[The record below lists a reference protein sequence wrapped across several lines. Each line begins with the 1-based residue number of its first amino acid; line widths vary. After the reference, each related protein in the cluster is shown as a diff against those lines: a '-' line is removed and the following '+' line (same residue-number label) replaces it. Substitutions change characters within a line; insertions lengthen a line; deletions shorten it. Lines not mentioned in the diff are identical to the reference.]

1 MDDYK
6 QQSDGDLDLSMGDLE
21 VTESTEQHKRDL
33 LYSDKGHVRDKPE
46 AGVGIISYIF
56 DNDPE
61 DLLRATRK
69 EFSSDGMKVKSVGFN
84 TTTGDLEVVASYE
97 NS

>member
-1 MDDYK
+1 MEDYK
-6 QQSDGDLDLSMGDLE
+6 QMSDGDLDLSMGDLQ
-21 VTESTEQHKRDL
+21 VTESSEQHKRDL
-33 LYSDKGHVRDKPE
+33 LYSDKGHIRDKAE

-69 EFSSDGMKVKSVGFN
+69 EFSADGMKVKSVGINNN
-84 TTTGDLEVVASYE
+84 TYDLEVVASYE
-97 NS
+97 KS